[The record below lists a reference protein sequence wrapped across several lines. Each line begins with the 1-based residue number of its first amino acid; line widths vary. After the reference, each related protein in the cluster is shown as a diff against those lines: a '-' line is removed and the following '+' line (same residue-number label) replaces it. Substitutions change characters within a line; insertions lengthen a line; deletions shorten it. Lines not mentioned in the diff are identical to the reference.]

1 MTLFERRYLRLAYIC
16 IMTFMV
22 FNIEI
27 VHCYLN
33 RHEFYYPTYNSWQ
46 ANVAAR
52 GGKVSD
58 AGGYSSALCS

>member
-33 RHEFYYPTYNSWQ
+33 RHEFYYPTYSSWQ
-46 ANVAAR
+46 ANDAAR
-52 GGKVSD
+52 DGKVPDDS
-58 AGGYSSALCS
+58 GYSSGVRS

>member
-1 MTLFERRYLRLAYIC
+1 
-16 IMTFMV
+16 MTFMV

-52 GGKVSD
+52 DGKVPD
-58 AGGYSSALCS
+58 ARGYSSAWRSWL